1 MISENISI
9 KKWGNSQG
17 IRLSNSI
24 LKRLGMKYPDEKE
37 LKLEVND
44 NGIFLS
50 KKKDA
55 IDELFENFD
64 YEKYKNEAPIGEVDW
79 GQAFGKEKIE

>member
-1 MISENISI
+1 MISKNIAI

-17 IRLSNSI
+17 IRLSNNI
-24 LKRLGMKYPDEKE
+24 LKHLGMKYPDENE

-64 YEKYKNEAPIGEVDW
+64 YETYKKEAPSGEVNW
-79 GQAFGKEKIE
+79 GQAVGKEKIE